1 MTRFSPARWA
11 GDVVPKE
18 PQWSSDHLLTSLLFL
33 AISPPLPE
41 MFDGQNTIIS
51 DGVTVNVIWVGFL

>member
-1 MTRFSPARWA
+1 MMRFLPVGWA

-18 PQWSSDHLLTSLLFL
+18 LQWSSDHLFTSSLFL
-33 AISPPLPE
+33 AVSPPLPE

-51 DGVTVNVIWVGFL
+51 DGVTVNMIWIGFL